1 MKLRTLQHRQSGSV
15 LILAMLIL
23 VVLTILGVSSM
34 STTSLEE
41 KMAGNFRDRQIAFN
55 AAETAL
61 AHAEKFVNDT
71 INSAS
76 VFTSSGGLYD
86 SYDGP
91 TQQNAFDDAWWT
103 DANSIQMSGADSIAE
118 VYTQPRYT
126 IEYRGEVGAEEGT
139 SVNIGGYGESSGG
152 GEITSFRVTVR
163 ATGLSDNSVVFLQSY
178 YGKRL

>member
-1 MKLRTLQHRQSGSV
+1 MQRWQSGSV
-15 LILAMLIL
+15 LILALLIL

-61 AHAEKFVNDT
+61 AEAEAYINDS

-76 VFTSSGGLYD
+76 VFTNSNGLYD

-91 TQQNAFDDAWWT
+91 TQHDAFEDAWWT
-103 DANSIQMSGADSIAE
+103 ASNSIGQSEAIDE
-118 VYTQPRYT
+118 VKTQPRYT
-126 IEYRGEVGAEEGT
+126 IEYRGDIGEAEGT
-139 SVNIGGYGESSGG
+139 SVNIGGYGETSGG
-152 GEITSFRVTVR
+152 GEITSFRITVR
-163 ATGLSDNSVVFLQSY
+163 ATGLTDNSVVFLQSY

>member
-1 MKLRTLQHRQSGSV
+1 MITTPTTKQTQQGTV
-15 LILAMLIL
+15 LIVALLML
-23 VVLTILGVSSM
+23 VVMTILGVSSM

-61 AHAEKFVNDT
+61 AQAEAYVNDN

-76 VFTSSGGLYD
+76 VFNGNNGLYD

-91 TQQNAFDDAWWT
+91 TQHDAFDDAWWSGS
-103 DANSIQMSGADSIAE
+103 NSIVLADTIDE
-118 VYTQPRYT
+118 VSTQPRYT
-126 IEYRGEVGAEEGT
+126 IEYRGDIGADEGT

-152 GEITSFRVTVR
+152 GEITSFRITVR